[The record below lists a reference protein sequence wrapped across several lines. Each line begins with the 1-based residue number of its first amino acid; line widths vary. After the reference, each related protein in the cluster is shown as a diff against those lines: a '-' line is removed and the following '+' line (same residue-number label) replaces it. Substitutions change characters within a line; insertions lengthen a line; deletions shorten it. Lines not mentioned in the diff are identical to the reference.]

1 MTTDRGS
8 VLTAARLTLG
18 VDPSFN
24 RTGWAVLTHED
35 GSTLSMV
42 ACGIVTPSGQSRG
55 QRLESIQRQF
65 SDVLARWT
73 PREAYFERPGNWQR
87 REGSRRETIEVM
99 AMARG
104 VMLATC
110 AEKRVPAW
118 EIDFHTVRR
127 ALLGRGNA
135 NAAMLVDFVTSQ
147 GLPPPFRPRGAVDLD
162 VANAIAMAIFGMM
175 LSKESTVSTR

>member
-1 MTTDRGS
+1 MMTDRGS
-8 VLTAARLTLG
+8 VLTTDRLTLG

-24 RTGWAVLTHED
+24 RTGWVLLTREG
-35 GSTLSMV
+35 GSMPSMV
-42 ACGIVTPSGQSRG
+42 ACGIITPSGHSRG

-65 SDVLARWT
+65 LNVLARWT
-73 PREAYFERPGNWQR
+73 PREVYLERPGNWQR

-104 VMLATC
+104 VMLAAC
-110 AEKRVPAW
+110 AEKRVPAR
-118 EIDFHTVRR
+118 EVGFRTVRR

-147 GLPPPFRPRGAVDLD
+147 GLPPPSRPRGAVDLD
-162 VANAIAMAIFGMM
+162 VANAIAMAIYG
-175 LSKESTVSTR
+175 LISC